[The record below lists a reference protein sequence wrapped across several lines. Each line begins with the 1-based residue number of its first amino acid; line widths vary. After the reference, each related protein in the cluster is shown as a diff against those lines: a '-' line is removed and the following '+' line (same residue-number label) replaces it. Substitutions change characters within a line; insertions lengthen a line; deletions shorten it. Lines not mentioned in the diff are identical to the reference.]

1 MTNRFFDNLA
11 AFLFSLSLVWASSV
25 LADNIEEKPI
35 RGSDSWDIQQCIL
48 AIYLRPTDQLI
59 SPEEPFFPVGLLRKS
74 PAPNECVSIVADH
87 LESLAEQTQDD
98 RFRAHSSALKLMSS
112 AVDSKYDDYAAEA
125 FINLFELDED
135 GNDAAT
141 FHLWKIKDEGFNS
154 YLEKLASMTTLSF
167 ISISTQDSNLEKNT
181 ALAHEVFL
189 QSDAPLALP
198 ANAINAESDTAEYL
212 NSVALCAKADVERQ
226 QLESSFC
233 DEAERSLKSYFKV
246 YFWTPGN
253 FDAKHTIQT
262 LIEFLEAASQ
272 HQLGHQI
279 PIQSSPFYEIY
290 VKGLYLFGQLALH
303 LSLSSET
310 HEGKWFIEEHIEDA
324 KQITKAVL
332 ATDYRK
338 VDPQLQ
344 QLYSSLSYQLN
355 LENPTNLMF
364 GSSKECDLEK
374 ASHLPPNQIPRD
386 YQIKFINLDSYNI
399 KLSSFAQETYQLRLT
414 GSVESLHPEFISD
427 TYRTCRG
434 ELFDDGKY
442 QHPAG
447 FLATPSSRNLIQ
459 DSRVSKSA
467 KLPTLMES
475 NLTTADSGLI
485 TWRFD
490 LLSEL
495 ENDFDLTY
503 FPAEIPRSHLVLKFW
518 TGDLKPFY
526 TFSLSSDSQQSQSI
540 RNASFKGIGSN
551 ASMELV
557 DHNEWGTQLL
567 LLKLNPQHIYYFA
580 KVIFPALGFLL
591 MGVFT
596 LIRPMRDSEAH
607 LQVATTAV
615 LSAVAY
621 QFVINDSLPPLNYL
635 TLVDTFLLLMFV
647 SLVFCVLFNL
657 FPHFKIKRLGEEKP
671 LMILRSLALI
681 CAIASVSVVLYGSML
696 AI

>member
-1 MTNRFFDNLA
+1 MTKRFIENLA
-11 AFLFSLSLVWASSV
+11 VFLFSLSLAWAPSV
-25 LADNIEEKPI
+25 LANNIEEKTTQEV
-35 RGSDSWDIQQCIL
+35 DSWDIQQCVL
-48 AIYLRPTDQLI
+48 AIYLRPTDLFI
-59 SPEEPFFPVGLLRKS
+59 SPKEPLFPVGLLRKS
-74 PAPNECVSIVADH
+74 PAPRECVSIVADY

-98 RFRAHSSALKLMSS
+98 RFKAHSSALKLMSS
-112 AVDSKYDDYAAEA
+112 AVDSKYDADAAKA
-125 FINLFELDED
+125 FVNLFELDED

-141 FHLWKIKDEGFNS
+141 FHLWKIKGEGFNS
-154 YLEKLASMTTLSF
+154 YLEKLTSMTTLSLTP
-167 ISISTQDSNLEKNT
+167 ISAQDSNLKKNT

-189 QSDAPLALP
+189 QSDSPPPLP
-198 ANAINAESDTAEYL
+198 ARPINTEPYTAEYL
-212 NSVALCAKADVERQ
+212 NSVALCAKAEFERQ
-226 QLESSFC
+226 QVESSFC
-233 DEAERSLKSYFKV
+233 DEADRSLISYFKV
-246 YFWTPGN
+246 YFWAPGN

-262 LIEFLEAASQ
+262 LIEFLRPAAQ
-272 HQLGHQI
+272 RQLGYQT
-279 PIQSSPFYEIY
+279 PIQSSPFYETY
-290 VKGLYLFGQLALH
+290 LKGLYLFGQLALN

-310 HEGKWFIEEHIEDA
+310 HEGKWFIEEHVKDA

-344 QLYSSLSYQLN
+344 KLYSSLSYQLN
-355 LENPTNLMF
+355 LENPPNLMF
-364 GSSKECDLEK
+364 GSSKECDLEN
-374 ASHLPPNQIPRD
+374 ATQLPLNRIPRD

-427 TYRTCRG
+427 TYRTCKR
-434 ELFDDGKY
+434 ELFEDGKY

-447 FLATPSSRNLIQ
+447 FLKTASSKNLIQ

-467 KLPTLMES
+467 ELPTLMES

-485 TWRFD
+485 VWRFD
-490 LLSEL
+490 LISEL

-503 FPAEIPRSHLVLKFW
+503 FPAEIPQSNLVVKFW
-518 TGDLKPFY
+518 AGDLKPFY
-526 TFSLSSDSQQSQSI
+526 TFSLSSDSQQSPSI

-551 ASMELV
+551 ASMELM
-557 DHNEWGTQLL
+557 DHDEWGTQLM

>member
-1 MTNRFFDNLA
+1 MTKRFIENLA
-11 AFLFSLSLVWASSV
+11 VFLLSLSLPWASSV
-25 LADNIEEKPI
+25 LANNIEEKTTQ
-35 RGSDSWDIQQCIL
+35 GVDSWDLQQCVL
-48 AIYLRPTDQLI
+48 AIYLRPTAQFI
-59 SPEEPFFPVGLLRKS
+59 SSKEPLFPVGLLRKS
-74 PAPNECVSIVADH
+74 PAPTECVSIVVDY

-98 RFRAHSSALKLMSS
+98 RFKAHSSALKLMSS
-112 AVDSKYDDYAAEA
+112 AVDSKYDADAAKA
-125 FINLFELDED
+125 LVSLFELDED

-141 FHLWKIKDEGFNS
+141 FHLWKIKGEGFNS
-154 YLEKLASMTTLSF
+154 YLEKLTSMTSLSWTP
-167 ISISTQDSNLEKNT
+167 ISAQDSNLKKNT

-189 QSDAPLALP
+189 KSDSPPPLP
-198 ANAINAESDTAEYL
+198 ARPINTEPYTAEYL
-212 NSVALCAKADVERQ
+212 NSVALCAKAEVERQ
-226 QLESSFC
+226 QVESSFC
-233 DEAERSLKSYFKV
+233 DEADRSLISYFKV
-246 YFWTPGN
+246 YFWAPGN

-262 LIEFLEAASQ
+262 LIEFLRPAAQ
-272 HQLGHQI
+272 RQLGYQTL
-279 PIQSSPFYEIY
+279 IQSSPFYETY
-290 VKGLYLFGQLALH
+290 LKGLYLFGQLALN

-310 HEGKWFIEEHIEDA
+310 HEGKWFIEEHVKDA

-332 ATDYRK
+332 ATDYRN

-344 QLYSSLSYQLN
+344 KLYSSLSYQLN
-355 LENPTNLMF
+355 LENPPNLMF
-364 GSSKECDLEK
+364 GSSKECNLEN
-374 ASHLPPNQIPRD
+374 ASQLPLNRIPRD

-427 TYRTCRG
+427 TYRTCRR
-434 ELFDDGKY
+434 ELFEDGKY
-442 QHPAG
+442 QTPAG
-447 FLATPSSRNLIQ
+447 FLKTASSKNLIQ

-485 TWRFD
+485 AWRFD
-490 LLSEL
+490 LVSEL

-503 FPAEIPRSHLVLKFW
+503 FPAEIPQSNLVVKFW
-518 TGDLKPFY
+518 AGDLKPFY
-526 TFSLSSDSQQSQSI
+526 TFSLSSDSHQRPSI

-551 ASMELV
+551 ASMELL
-557 DHNEWGTQLL
+557 DHHEWGAQLML
-567 LLKLNPQHIYYFA
+567 LELNPQHIYYFA

-671 LMILRSLALI
+671 LMVTRSLALI
-681 CAIASVSVVLYGSML
+681 CAIASVSVVLYGAML